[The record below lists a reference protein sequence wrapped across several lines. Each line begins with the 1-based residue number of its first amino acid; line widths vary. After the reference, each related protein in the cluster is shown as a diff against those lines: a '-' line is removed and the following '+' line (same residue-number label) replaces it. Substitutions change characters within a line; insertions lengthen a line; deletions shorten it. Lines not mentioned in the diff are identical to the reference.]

1 MENIILLNLLESV
14 LGKSKPTSKGN
25 HSFHCPFCNHHK
37 PKLEINCQTNEKK
50 ENPWH
55 CWVCNTKGK
64 TIKTLFKNL
73 KISGSKSEQ
82 LDSVIIPG
90 KREDVIYNPIQ
101 LPEEFIS
108 FSNFPKLSKF
118 QEIIIKQSLHFLK
131 KRGITKEQI
140 QKYNIGCCLEG
151 EYSNRIIIPSYN
163 IDGKLNYFIARSF
176 ENESGRKYKNP
187 SVQNKD
193 IIGLEYFINWGAPI
207 ILVEGIFD
215 ALTIQRNVIPL
226 FGKVLSE
233 ALMKKLVL
241 SDTEKVYVALD
252 KDAQREALQHCQTLM
267 SFGKEVYLV
276 EMDGKDANEIG
287 FKNFLNII
295 ENTYP
300 LTFEKIMSIKLKIMG

>member
-1 MENIILLNLLESV
+1 MENLVLLNLLESI

-37 PKLEINCQTNEKK
+37 PKLEINLQTNEKK

-64 TIKTLFKNL
+64 TIKTLFKAL

-82 LDSVIIPG
+82 LDTIIIPG
-90 KREDVIYNPIQ
+90 KREEIVYNQ
-101 LPEEFIS
+101 VNLPKEFIS
-108 FSNFPKLSKF
+108 FSNLPELNSL
-118 QEIIIKQSLHFLK
+118 QEILIRQALHFLK
-131 KRGITKEQI
+131 KRNISKEQI

-151 EYSNRIIIPSYN
+151 EYANRIIIPSYDA
-163 IDGKLNYFIARSF
+163 DGRLNYFMARAF
-176 ENESGRKYKNP
+176 NQDETRKYKNP
-187 SVQNKD
+187 SVQNKN
-193 IIGLEYFINWGAPI
+193 IIGLEYFINWEAPI
-207 ILVEGIFD
+207 VLVEGIFD

-226 FGKVLSE
+226 FGKTLSE

-300 LTFEKIMSIKLKIMG
+300 LTFEKIMSIKLKMA

>member
-1 MENIILLNLLESV
+1 MENLVLINLLENV
-14 LGKSKPTSKGN
+14 LGKSKPTSRGN

-37 PKLEINCQTNEKK
+37 PKLEINAITNEKK

-64 TIKTLFKNL
+64 TIRSLFKAL
-73 KISGSKSEQ
+73 KINGSKLEQ
-82 LDSVIIPG
+82 LDTIIIPN
-90 KREDVIYNPIQ
+90 KQ
-101 LPEEFIS
+101 
-108 FSNFPKLSKF
+108 
-118 QEIIIKQSLHFLK
+118 QEVKY
-131 KRGITKEQI
+131 EQI
-140 QKYNIGCCLEG
+140 QIPKEFIPFKDVDKLDKLGQIKAKHAVTFLKNRGISKSQILKYNIGFCLEG
-151 EYSNRIIIPSYN
+151 EYADRIIIPSYDA
-163 IDGKLNYFIARSF
+163 DGQLNYFMARSF
-176 ENESGRKYKNP
+176 EIDSVRKYKNP
-187 SVQNKD
+187 SVKNKN
-193 IIGLEYFINWGAPI
+193 IIGLEYFINWEAPI

-226 FGKVLSE
+226 FGKTLSE

-241 SDTEKVYVALD
+241 SNTEKIYVALD

-267 SFGKEVYLV
+267 NYGKEVYLV

-300 LTFEKIMSIKLKIMG
+300 LTFEKIMGIKLKIS

>member
-1 MENIILLNLLESV
+1 MENLVLISLLESV

-25 HSFHCPFCNHHK
+25 HSFHCPFCNHQK
-37 PKLEINCQTNEKK
+37 PKLEINILTNEKK

-64 TIKTLFKNL
+64 TIHSLFKAL
-73 KISGSKSEQ
+73 KVDRSKSEQ
-82 LDSVIIPG
+82 LDVIIIPT
-90 KREDVIYNPIQ
+90 KR
-101 LPEEFIS
+101 
-108 FSNFPKLSKF
+108 
-118 QEIIIKQSLHFLK
+118 QEIIYDQIALPKEFKSLNNTLSLSKIEQIYAKQALHFLH
-131 KRGITKEQI
+131 KRNITDNHI
-140 QKYNIGCCLEG
+140 QKYNIGFCVDG
-151 EYSNRIIIPSYN
+151 DYSNRVIIPSYDA
-163 IDGKLNYFIARSF
+163 DGRLNYFIARSF
-176 ENESGRKYKNP
+176 EPESTRKYKNP
-187 SVQNKD
+187 SVQNKN
-193 IIGLEYFINWGAPI
+193 IIGLEYFVNWEAPI
-207 ILVEGIFD
+207 VLVEGMFD

-226 FGKVLSE
+226 FGKTLSE

-267 SFGKEVYLV
+267 NYGKEVYLV

-300 LTFEKIMSIKLKIMG
+300 LTFEKIMGIKLKIT

>member
-1 MENIILLNLLESV
+1 MDNLVLLNLLESI

-37 PKLEINCQTNEKK
+37 PKLEINLQTNEKK

-64 TIKTLFKNL
+64 TIKTLFKAL
-73 KISGSKSEQ
+73 KINGSKSEQ
-82 LDSVIIPG
+82 LDTIIVPG
-90 KREDVIYNPIQ
+90 KREEIVYNQ
-101 LPEEFIS
+101 VSLPKEFIS
-108 FSNFPKLSKF
+108 FSNLPELNKV
-118 QEIIIKQSLHFLK
+118 QEILIRQALHFLK
-131 KRGITKEQI
+131 QRGITKEQI

-151 EYSNRIIIPSYN
+151 EYGNRIIIPSYDA
-163 IDGKLNYFIARSF
+163 DGRLNYFMARAF
-176 ENESGRKYKNP
+176 NQDETRKYKNP
-187 SVQNKD
+187 SVQNKN
-193 IIGLEYFINWGAPI
+193 IIGLEYFINWEAPI
-207 ILVEGIFD
+207 VLVEGIFD

-226 FGKVLSE
+226 FGKTLSE

-295 ENTYP
+295 ETTYP
-300 LTFEKIMSIKLKIMG
+300 LTFEKIMSIKLKLS

>member
-1 MENIILLNLLESV
+1 MENLVLLNLLESI

-37 PKLEINCQTNEKK
+37 PKLEINLQTNEKK

-64 TIKTLFKNL
+64 TIKTLFKAL

-82 LDSVIIPG
+82 LDTIIIPG
-90 KREDVIYNPIQ
+90 KREEVVYNQVQ
-101 LPEEFIS
+101 LPNEFIS
-108 FSNFPKLSKF
+108 FSNLPQLNKV
-118 QEIIIKQSLHFLK
+118 QEILVRQALHFLK
-131 KRGITKEQI
+131 KRGLTKEQI

-151 EYSNRIIIPSYN
+151 EYEHRIIIPSYDEN
-163 IDGKLNYFIARSF
+163 GRLNYFMARSF
-176 ENESGRKYKNP
+176 DADANRKYKNP

-193 IIGLEYFINWGAPI
+193 IIGLEYFINWEAPI
-207 ILVEGIFD
+207 VLVEGIFD

-226 FGKVLSE
+226 FGKTLSE

-276 EMDGKDANEIG
+276 EMNGKDANEIG
-287 FKNFLNII
+287 FENFLNII

-300 LTFEKIMSIKLKIMG
+300 LTFEKIMGIKLKLT

>member
-1 MENIILLNLLESV
+1 MENLILVNLLESV

-25 HSFHCPFCNHHK
+25 HAFHCPFCNHHK
-37 PKLEINCQTNEKK
+37 PKLEINTFTDEKK

-64 TIKTLFKNL
+64 TIRSLFKSL
-73 KISGSKSEQ
+73 KINGQKMEQ
-82 LDSVIIPG
+82 LDTIVVPG
-90 KREDVIYNPIQ
+90 KRPEIKYEAVI
-101 LPEEFIS
+101 LPKEFIN
-108 FSNFPKLSKF
+108 FNDISNLDKLG
-118 QEIIIKQSLHFLK
+118 QIKAKHAANFLRR
-131 KRGITKEQI
+131 RGITSSQVK
-140 QKYNIGCCLEG
+140 KYNIGFCLEG
-151 EYSNRIIIPSYN
+151 EYADRIIIPSYDA
-163 IDGKLNYFIARSF
+163 DGNLNYFMARSF
-176 ENESGRKYKNP
+176 EKDVNRKYKNP
-187 SVQNKD
+187 TVQNKN
-193 IIGLEYFINWGAPI
+193 IIGLEYFINWEAPI

-226 FGKVLSE
+226 FGKTLSE
-233 ALMKKLVL
+233 ALMKRLVK

-267 SFGKEVYLV
+267 NYGKEVYLV

-300 LTFEKIMSIKLKIMG
+300 LTFEKIMSIKLKLS

>member
-1 MENIILLNLLESV
+1 MENLVLISLLESV

-25 HSFHCPFCNHHK
+25 HSFHCPFCNHQK
-37 PKLEINCQTNEKK
+37 PKLEINILTNEKK

-64 TIKTLFKNL
+64 TVHSLFKAL
-73 KISGSKSEQ
+73 KVDRSKSEQ
-82 LDSVIIPG
+82 LDVIIIPT
-90 KREDVIYNPIQ
+90 KR
-101 LPEEFIS
+101 
-108 FSNFPKLSKF
+108 
-118 QEIIIKQSLHFLK
+118 QEIIYDQISLPKEFKSLNNLSGLSKIEQIYAKQALHFLH
-131 KRGITKEQI
+131 KRNITDNHIK
-140 QKYNIGCCLEG
+140 KYNIGFCADG
-151 EYSNRIIIPSYN
+151 DYSNRVIIPSYDA
-163 IDGKLNYFIARSF
+163 DGRLNYFIARSF
-176 ENESGRKYKNP
+176 EQEASRKYKNP
-187 SVQNKD
+187 SVQNKN
-193 IIGLEYFINWGAPI
+193 IIGLEYFVNWEAPI
-207 ILVEGIFD
+207 VLVEGIFD

-267 SFGKEVYLV
+267 NYGKEVYLV

-300 LTFEKIMSIKLKIMG
+300 LTFEKIMGIKLKIA

>member
-1 MENIILLNLLESV
+1 MENLVLINLLENV
-14 LGKSKPTSKGN
+14 LGKSKPTSRGN

-37 PKLEINCQTNEKK
+37 PKLEINTLTNEKK

-64 TIKTLFKNL
+64 TIRSLFKAL
-73 KISGSKSEQ
+73 KINGSKLEQ
-82 LDSVIIPG
+82 LDSIIIP
-90 KREDVIYNPIQ
+90 N
-101 LPEEFIS
+101 
-108 FSNFPKLSKF
+108 
-118 QEIIIKQSLHFLK
+118 KQSEVK
-131 KRGITKEQI
+131 YEQI
-140 QKYNIGCCLEG
+140 QIPKEFIAFKDVDKLDKLGQIKAKHAVTFLKNRGINKSQILKYNIGFCLEG
-151 EYSNRIIIPSYN
+151 EYADRIIIPSYDA
-163 IDGKLNYFIARSF
+163 DGQLNYFMARSF
-176 ENESGRKYKNP
+176 ELDSSRKYKNP
-187 SVQNKD
+187 SVKNKN
-193 IIGLEYFINWGAPI
+193 IIGLEYFINWEAPI

-226 FGKVLSE
+226 FGKTLSE

-241 SDTEKVYVALD
+241 SNTEKIYVALD

-267 SFGKEVYLV
+267 NYGKEVYLV

-300 LTFEKIMSIKLKIMG
+300 LTFEKIMGIKLKIS

>member
-1 MENIILLNLLESV
+1 MDNLVLLNLLESI

-37 PKLEINCQTNEKK
+37 PKLEINLQTNEKK

-64 TIKTLFKNL
+64 TIKTLFKAL

-82 LDSVIIPG
+82 LDTIIVPG
-90 KREDVIYNPIQ
+90 KREEIVYNQ
-101 LPEEFIS
+101 VNLPKEFIS
-108 FSNFPKLSKF
+108 FSNLPELNKV
-118 QEIIIKQSLHFLK
+118 QEILVRQALHFLK
-131 KRGITKEQI
+131 KRGISKEQI

-151 EYSNRIIIPSYN
+151 EYANRIIIPSYDA
-163 IDGKLNYFIARSF
+163 DGRLNYFMARSF
-176 ENESGRKYKNP
+176 DQGENRKYKNP
-187 SVQNKD
+187 SVQNKN
-193 IIGLEYFINWGAPI
+193 IIGLEYFINWEAPI
-207 ILVEGIFD
+207 VLVEGIFD

-226 FGKVLSE
+226 FGKTLSE

-287 FKNFLNII
+287 FENFLNII

-300 LTFEKIMSIKLKIMG
+300 LTFEKIMGIKLKMA